1 MQFVTDNYI
10 WFLIIGIVILMVV
23 IGYIAEKTD
32 FGHKDVG
39 KKEKKDKKKEKE
51 LKKLAKSNLKL
62 NDVVYSDKKDEVEV
76 IEDNPV
82 ENLSEPLNTV
92 EEDLTVPL
100 NNEKKEE
107 PVEDLTVPLNG
118 VEEDL
123 TVPLSGVKEGPVE
136 DLTVPLNSE
145 VSELPKEPEN
155 VEIEET
161 PKDNEEV
168 KSSDDIWKF

>member
-76 IEDNPV
+76 IEDNPI

-107 PVEDLTVPLNG
+107 PVE
-118 VEEDL
+118 EED
-123 TVPLSGVKEGPVE
+123 VGPEADALVY
-136 DLTVPLNSE
+136 E
-145 VSELPKEPEN
+145 VSATGEATGFAPE
-155 VEIEET
+155 EE
-161 PKDNEEV
+161 
-168 KSSDDIWKF
+168 

>member
-1 MQFVTDNYI
+1 MQFVTGNYI

-82 ENLSEPLNTV
+82 ENLSEPL
-92 EEDLTVPL
+92 
-100 NNEKKEE
+100 
-107 PVEDLTVPLNG
+107 
-118 VEEDL
+118 
-123 TVPLSGVKEGPVE
+123 SGVKEGPVE

-161 PKDNEEV
+161 SKDNEEV